1 MKKVISLLTICTL
14 FLPCL
19 PVSAKEAV
27 REDTILLQD
36 AAIEDTA
43 PYTFYMVPERT
54 YVSAEEVQ
62 NGDVHIPTRVYIKGN
77 RTLQYQIAGAGIRYQ
92 SDSNFV
98 HFDNS
103 ANIFESADDIYKQ
116 TYSGGSF
123 LSEYAPCLPVS
134 AKLRPLVS
142 MHLMSAVLFPVPNSV
157 TPLVDLP
164 SAVTEMVVCISHAV
178 TER

>member
-1 MKKVISLLTICTL
+1 MNKGVFAWKKSFLYLRFATL

-77 RTLQYQIAGAGIRYQ
+77 RTLQYQFAGAGFR
-92 SDSNFV
+92 
-98 HFDNS
+98 
-103 ANIFESADDIYKQ
+103 
-116 TYSGGSF
+116 
-123 LSEYAPCLPVS
+123 
-134 AKLRPLVS
+134 
-142 MHLMSAVLFPVPNSV
+142 
-157 TPLVDLP
+157 
-164 SAVTEMVVCISHAV
+164 
-178 TER
+178 